1 MAAVPLLEDVEGEE
15 DKEKD
20 KEGAV
25 AEEAVAE
32 EDAGSVE
39 AAAAAVKEEMET
51 EADAVDAVDAI
62 DGVAKAEN
70 VEDDEL
76 LNEVG
81 LRRGPTGLIAP
92 RLAKTSRRPM
102 GEDNLS
108 LVAG

>member
-1 MAAVPLLEDVEGEE
+1 MAEE
-15 DKEKD
+15 
-20 KEGAV
+20 AV

-32 EDAGSVE
+32 EDAGSME

-51 EADAVDAVDAI
+51 EVDAVDAV